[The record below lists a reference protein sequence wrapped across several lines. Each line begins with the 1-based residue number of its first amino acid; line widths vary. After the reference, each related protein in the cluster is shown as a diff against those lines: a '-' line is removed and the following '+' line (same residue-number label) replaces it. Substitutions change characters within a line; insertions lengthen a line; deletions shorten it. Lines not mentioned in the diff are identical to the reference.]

1 MAEDGT
7 DQREQTLTRDDSI
20 YKHSQNVHKYEKG
33 RGLKCRSW
41 LLHCLRFFTSGFG
54 ADWIF
59 LMLLGFVMALIS
71 FLMDI
76 FVFLFIDAHRWIYHV
91 SGTNVFLQ
99 YLAWVIY
106 SAILMC
112 FAAGFTNVVAIQA
125 AGSGIPEMKTVLRGV
140 VLKEYLTFKTLVA
153 KVISL
158 ICVLGS
164 ELPVGKEGPFV
175 HIGSICAA
183 LLCKFMSLF
192 SSIYKN
198 ELRNLEMITTGCAV
212 GIGCCFGAPIGG
224 VLFSIEVTSTFFVV
238 RNYWRGL
245 VSSTFGAFIFRLLP
259 VWNKEEETI
268 VALYPTKYRQDFP
281 FDLQEIPA
289 FALLGIAC
297 GFGGAF
303 FVYLNGQI
311 TRTVK
316 KLKTSNN
323 FLMKNCFL
331 YSCLV
336 SLLISTLTF
345 PPGFGQFM
353 AGQLTQRDSLISFF
367 DNRTWAKEGIVQDF
381 ADDDHLAAWKNPHAN
396 VFIVLAIF
404 VAMKFWMSALSI
416 TLPIPCGSFV
426 PVFVIGAAFGRLVG
440 EGLAMWF
447 PEGINSEDGI
457 YPIVPGAYAVVGA
470 AALTA
475 GITHTFS
482 TAVIMMELTGQL
494 SYSLPILIAVILSNM
509 IAQSLQPSIY
519 DSIIRIKKLPYLPE
533 LGFGHQDKYNV
544 HVEDFMVGDVRYV
557 SLNSTYRKIHEIL
570 RTGNHKTLPVVKST
584 ESMILLGSIERAQLH
599 ALLKQQLQ
607 HLQEHPQP
615 ERKRVSV
622 AGTTSIKEGVHK
634 VTHEV
639 RFQIST
645 EDSSP
650 TPAHPVSSGPLKPAL
665 KRSSVAKTSTDI
677 PADDDSSI
685 GLTNMFFARPQT
697 DTVEDDS
704 DAEENRILC
713 KIEEWEEQQLDEQ
726 VNFNNCKIDPAPFQL
741 VEHTS
746 LHKTHTV
753 FSLLGLER
761 AYVTSIGRLI
771 GVVSLKELRK
781 AIEGST
787 MKGPKGV
794 QLRPSLARLRD
805 TANGSRGEDTELH
818 KLLDHQTS

>member
-1 MAEDGT
+1 MAVNGT

-20 YKHSQNVHKYEKG
+20 YKHNQK

-41 LLHCLRFFTSGFG
+41 LLCSQRFFTSGIG

-59 LMLLGFVMALIS
+59 LMLLGFTMALIS

-91 SGTNVFLQ
+91 SSTNVFLQ

-112 FAAGFTNVVAIQA
+112 FAAGFTNIVALQA

-175 HIGSICAA
+175 HIGSMCAA

-198 ELRNLEMITTGCAV
+198 DLRNLEMITTGCAV

-268 VALYPTKYRQDFP
+268 VALYPTKFRLDFP

-289 FALLGIAC
+289 FAVLGIAC

-311 TRTVK
+311 TRSVK
-316 KLKTSNN
+316 KLKTNNN

-331 YSCLV
+331 YSSLV

-367 DNRTWAKEGIVQDF
+367 DNRTWAKEGIMQEFDH
-381 ADDDHLAAWKNPHAN
+381 DDHLAAWKNPQAN
-396 VFIVLAIF
+396 IFIILAIF
-404 VAMKFWMSALSI
+404 VVMKFWMSALSI

-440 EGLAMWF
+440 EGLATWF
-447 PEGINSEDGI
+447 PEGINSEEGV

-475 GITHTFS
+475 GVTHTFS
-482 TAVIMMELTGQL
+482 TAVIMMELTGQI
-494 SYSLPILIAVILSNM
+494 SYSLPILIAVILANM

-533 LGFGHQDKYNV
+533 LGLGHQDKYNV
-544 HVEDFMVGDVRYV
+544 HVEDFMVRDVRYV
-557 SLNSTYRKIHEIL
+557 SLNSTYRKILEIL

-599 ALLKQQLQ
+599 ALLKHQLQ
-607 HLQEHPQP
+607 YLQEHPQP

-634 VTHEV
+634 ITHEV

-645 EDSSP
+645 EDSSS

-665 KRSSVAKTSTDI
+665 KRSSVAETSTEI
-677 PADDDSSI
+677 PTDPYDSSI
-685 GLTNMFFARPQT
+685 SLKNMFFTRPQT

-704 DAEENRILC
+704 DAEENMTLC

-726 VNFNNCKIDPAPFQL
+726 VNFNNCRIDPAPFQL

-746 LHKTHTV
+746 LHKTHTI
-753 FSLLGLER
+753 FSLLGLNH

-787 MKGPKGV
+787 TKGPKGV
-794 QLRPSLARLRD
+794 QLRPVLARLRD
-805 TANGSRGEDTELH
+805 TATSSKSEATELQ